1 MLSKKEYITFTYF
14 TGIEGGHLSP
24 DAIFTQVQHD
34 GLSKTNLS
42 KFVCIVSPAI
52 FKKISFLR

>member
-14 TGIEGGHLSP
+14 TGIEGGTSTLMPYLRRSSMN
-24 DAIFTQVQHD
+24 